1 MSLLKYLTFGNKNSY
16 TLNENQQSK
25 SKTGGDK
32 RGLEECSQPPKKRLK
47 PAQSDSKELSK
58 DQKYEEKRE
67 RKFLDKWLSDFPW
80 LLYKEEEDLMF
91 CQILSEYANVKV
103 FLRDLSQTD
112 NSPSS
117 IYKSLLK
124 KPNIP
129 NMRKLVELML
139 VISPSTA
146 ECERGF
152 SQMKLIKTELRNSLT
167 DDSLRILMTIKHHGP
182 SLEDF
187 NADRAINYWL
197 GSCKGTRHVGGH
209 AKHA

>member
-25 SKTGGDK
+25 
-32 RGLEECSQPPKKRLK
+32 
-47 PAQSDSKELSK
+47 
-58 DQKYEEKRE
+58 
-67 RKFLDKWLSDFPW
+67 
-80 LLYKEEEDLMF
+80 
-91 CQILSEYANVKV
+91 
-103 FLRDLSQTD
+103 
-112 NSPSS
+112 
-117 IYKSLLK
+117 
-124 KPNIP
+124 
-129 NMRKLVELML
+129 LML